1 MTVYTIKRN
10 SGDQGF
16 EVSAPDKEWVET
28 QAEKFAEMFSAGTS
42 KQTVKKSSKPRST
55 SSRTTTTRASTNG
68 MAPSVVR
75 EKLDNTAVGRLVDYV
90 AKRQKAF
97 KPTANQAAIVAQFLK
112 EDLGIEQIDKDDLA
126 FVYKQVGWDLVN
138 HKSQLDNA
146 TNRSKYFVRNNGMFE
161 LNYAGTKFAQDTALD
176 SEGQE

>member
-16 EVSAPDKEWVET
+16 EVSAPDKVWVET
-28 QAEKFAEMFSAGTS
+28 QAEKFAEMFSDGTS
-42 KQTVKKSSKPRST
+42 KQTVKKSPKPRST
-55 SSRTTTTRASTNG
+55 SSRTTTGTSTNG
-68 MAPSVVR
+68 IVSSVVR

-90 AKRQKAF
+90 AKRQTAF
-97 KPTANQAAIVAQFLK
+97 KLTVNQAAIVAQFLK

-146 TNRSKYFVRNNGMFE
+146 TNRSKYFIRNNGKFE